1 VPGQSTS
8 GPPKVTS
15 SSGAPPQ
22 LLNELPSD
30 RPDRF
35 DAVVLPSPAKALD
48 ERAAQRA
55 LQTIEAGQERPQTQR
70 AALEKELAQAEEQ
83 IGHPLAAVK
92 RGKAT
97 DVLREALE
105 TERPRKQT
113 LEAQLAGPSATPVR
127 NTDIKQVMH
136 GLRGRLKDV
145 RALLG
150 RHVP

>member
-1 VPGQSTS
+1 
-8 GPPKVTS
+8 
-15 SSGAPPQ
+15 
-22 LLNELPSD
+22 
-30 RPDRF
+30 
-35 DAVVLPSPAKALD
+35 VLPSPAKALD

-105 TERPRKQT
+105 NERPRKQT
-113 LEAQLAGPSATPVR
+113 LEAQLAGPGANPVR
-127 NTDIKQVMH
+127 NTDTKQVMH